1 MKQVLVLLTLLLIA
15 LPAHGQTRDE
25 LLRRAG
31 AQTEKFVDNF
41 SLVRST
47 EQMVQLK
54 MDAKGKVALKQTA
67 DYDYVG
73 IVHVSNGTAKV
84 EESRVNKS
92 VPAQNPAESQLVT
105 SGFATL
111 VLIFHPEFQG
121 SFTFQDA
128 PGESQS
134 GSRALTFELKPS
146 GRSTTVFRFRDRNF
160 PVEWKGIAW
169 LDRVS
174 GAVLRIHAEMRNPIG
189 DLGLQLLE
197 ADVEYA
203 PIQFQDVPETY
214 WLPRIATVDLETNH
228 QHWKNTHTFRNYAPY
243 TVSTSASVVH

>member
-1 MKQVLVLLTLLLIA
+1 MKKAYVLLTFFLIA
-15 LPAHGQTRDE
+15 LPAHGQSRDE
-25 LLRRAG
+25 LLKRAG
-31 AQTEKFVDNF
+31 SQTEKFVDNF

-54 MDAKGKVALKQTA
+54 MDSKGKVALKQTS

-73 IVHVSNGTAKV
+73 IVRVSNGIAKV
-84 EESRVNKS
+84 EESRVNKG
-92 VPAQNPAESQLVT
+92 VPAQNPGESQLVT

-111 VLIFHPEFQG
+111 ILIFHPEFQD

-128 PGESQS
+128 PAESQS
-134 GSRALTFELKPS
+134 GLRALTFELKTAA
-146 GRSTTVFRFRDRNF
+146 RSTTVFRFRDRNF

-169 LDRVS
+169 LDPVS
-174 GAVLRIHAEMRNPIG
+174 GAVQRIHAAMKNPIG

-203 PIQFQDVPETY
+203 PIKFQDVPEPY
-214 WLPRIATVDLETNH
+214 WLPRTATVNLETH
-228 QHWKNTHTFRNYAPY
+228 QQHWKNTHTFRNYAPY
-243 TVSTSASVVH
+243 TVTTSASVVP